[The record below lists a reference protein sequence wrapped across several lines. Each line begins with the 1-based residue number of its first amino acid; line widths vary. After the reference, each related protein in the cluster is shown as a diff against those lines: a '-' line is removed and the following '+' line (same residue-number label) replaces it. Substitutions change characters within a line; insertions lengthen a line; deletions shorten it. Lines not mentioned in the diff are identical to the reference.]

1 MVRAFGQ
8 GHPNLKRLRL
18 SSSDAGEA
26 TLSDDGRGTYAEV
39 DGIRKRVGR
48 GFAAAVGLTR
58 PFGLRIIEFQ
68 YVSSQARRSRVA
80 WGAADGVG
88 ADTAV
93 RRSVGRHGT
102 AFPTQNAVPNSDAR
116 IYYMRHST
124 AARRPAAG
132 TSPPRPV
139 HFYRFFCVQL

>member
-102 AFPTQNAVPNSDAR
+102 AFPTQNACAQTSVWCISLLWTAR
-116 IYYMRHST
+116 DS
-124 AARRPAAG
+124 AG
-132 TSPPRPV
+132 HVACPV
-139 HFYRFFCVQL
+139 VGQN